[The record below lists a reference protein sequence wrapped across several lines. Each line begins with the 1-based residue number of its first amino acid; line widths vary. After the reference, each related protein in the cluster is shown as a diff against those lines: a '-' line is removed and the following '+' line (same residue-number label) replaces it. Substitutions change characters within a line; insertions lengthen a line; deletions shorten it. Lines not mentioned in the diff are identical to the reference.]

1 MARGLD
7 ILGDPWSMLVLREV
21 FFGNGRFDA
30 MKQRLGAADSVL
42 TKRLAGLVDAG
53 LLARRPYDDGG
64 RTRQEYVLT
73 AKGEDALPVLNAV
86 VIWAEK
92 HLPAPSEQA
101 HMFVIHSGCGERTSS
116 ADTCTACGE
125 PLTAANTSWH
135 SLSRTADPV
144 PLASAGTGDPCPERN
159 RRMSAPE
166 TTVTPAPV
174 RRRIHPAWTVAAVAF
189 LALVG
194 AAGFRAAPG
203 VLMVPLQNEFG
214 WSTTVLS
221 AAVSINLVLFGL
233 TAPFAAALME
243 RFGIRAVTAVA
254 LVLIGA
260 GSALTVLVTQSWQIL
275 LTWGLL
281 IGLGTGSMA
290 LVFAATIANTWFAKS
305 RGLVIGILTAGS
317 AAGQLVFLPFIAA
330 LAQDPGWRQA
340 SLLIAAGALA
350 VVPLVLMFL
359 KNSPADVG
367 VLPYGATPPAAG
379 PNAGTESSGPEP
391 TGPAAGQ
398 EAQEPRRNAAVRALQ
413 VLKRASKVRTFWA
426 LVAGF
431 AICGATT
438 NGLIGTHFIPSA
450 HDHGM
455 PETTAAGLL
464 AVVGLFDIVGTIAS
478 GWLTDRFNPR
488 ILLAVYYQFRGIGL
502 LVLPLLLSATVQPSM
517 IVFVVIYGLDW
528 VATVPPTA
536 AICRQVFGADGS
548 VVFGWVF
555 AAHQLGA
562 AAAALAAGAVRDA
575 TGQYTYAW
583 FAAAAMCT
591 IAAVISA
598 TIRKDARKPESVPVP
613 A

>member
-1 MARGLD
+1 
-7 ILGDPWSMLVLREV
+7 
-21 FFGNGRFDA
+21 
-30 MKQRLGAADSVL
+30 
-42 TKRLAGLVDAG
+42 
-53 LLARRPYDDGG
+53 
-64 RTRQEYVLT
+64 
-73 AKGEDALPVLNAV
+73 
-86 VIWAEK
+86 
-92 HLPAPSEQA
+92 
-101 HMFVIHSGCGERTSS
+101 
-116 ADTCTACGE
+116 
-125 PLTAANTSWH
+125 
-135 SLSRTADPV
+135 
-144 PLASAGTGDPCPERN
+144 
-159 RRMSAPE
+159 MSAPD
-166 TTVTPAPV
+166 TSLSPAPV
-174 RRRIHPAWTVAAVAF
+174 RRRLHPAWTVAAVAF

-203 VLMVPLQNEFG
+203 VLMIPLQNEFG

-254 LVLIGA
+254 LMLIGA

-290 LVFAATIANTWFAKS
+290 LVFAATVANTWFAKS

-317 AAGQLVFLPFIAA
+317 AAGQLVFLPFIAQ

-350 VVPLVLMFL
+350 VVPLVLKFL
-359 KNSPADVG
+359 KNSPAEIG
-367 VLPYGATPPAAG
+367 VLPYGAAPAAAVTAGADAAGHESAGHGAEHEADGSESPKPVAAG
-379 PNAGTESSGPEP
+379 PEI
-391 TGPAAGQ
+391 AAHGV
-398 EAQEPRRNAAVRALQ
+398 AEPRRNAAVRALQ

-598 TIRKDARKPESVPVP
+598 SIRKDARKPESVPVP

>member
-1 MARGLD
+1 M
-7 ILGDPWSMLVLREV
+7 
-21 FFGNGRFDA
+21 N
-30 MKQRLGAADSVL
+30 
-42 TKRLAGLVDAG
+42 
-53 LLARRPYDDGG
+53 
-64 RTRQEYVLT
+64 
-73 AKGEDALPVLNAV
+73 
-86 VIWAEK
+86 
-92 HLPAPSEQA
+92 
-101 HMFVIHSGCGERTSS
+101 
-116 ADTCTACGE
+116 
-125 PLTAANTSWH
+125 
-135 SLSRTADPV
+135 
-144 PLASAGTGDPCPERN
+144 
-159 RRMSAPE
+159 APE

-340 SLLIAAGALA
+340 SLLIGAGALA

-367 VLPYGATPPAAG
+367 VLPYGATPPAPG

-398 EAQEPRRNAAVRALQ
+398 ELQEPRRNAAVRALQ

-464 AVVGLFDIVGTIAS
+464 AVVGLFDIIGTIAS

-598 TIRKDARKPESVPVP
+598 SIRKDARKPESVPVP

>member
-1 MARGLD
+1 M
-7 ILGDPWSMLVLREV
+7 S
-21 FFGNGRFDA
+21 
-30 MKQRLGAADSVL
+30 
-42 TKRLAGLVDAG
+42 
-53 LLARRPYDDGG
+53 
-64 RTRQEYVLT
+64 
-73 AKGEDALPVLNAV
+73 ALP
-86 VIWAEK
+86 
-92 HLPAPSEQA
+92 
-101 HMFVIHSGCGERTSS
+101 GET
-116 ADTCTACGE
+116 ADTST
-125 PLTAANTSWH
+125 LQ
-135 SLSRTADPV
+135 
-144 PLASAGTGDPCPERN
+144 
-159 RRMSAPE
+159 
-166 TTVTPAPV
+166 TPRGP
-174 RRRIHPAWTVAAVAF
+174 RRRFHPAWIVAAVAF

-203 VLMVPLQNEFG
+203 VLMVPLQQEFG

-243 RFGIRAVTAVA
+243 RFGIRAVTATA
-254 LVLIGA
+254 LVLIGM
-260 GSALTVLVTQSWQIL
+260 GSALTVLVNQSWQIL

-290 LVFAATIANTWFAKS
+290 LVFAATIANTWFTKS

-317 AAGQLVFLPFIAA
+317 AAGQLVFLPFIAM

-350 VVPLVLMFL
+350 VVPLVLKFL

-367 VLPYGATPPAAG
+367 VLPYGAVPVD
-379 PNAGTESSGPEP
+379 
-391 TGPAAGQ
+391 
-398 EAQEPRRNAAVRALQ
+398 EAQEAAPVQDSGPRTNAAVRALQ
-413 VLKRASKVRTFWA
+413 VLRRASKVRTFWA
-426 LVAGF
+426 LAAGF

-464 AVVGLFDIVGTIAS
+464 AVVGIFDIIGTIAS

-488 ILLAVYYQFRGIGL
+488 VLLAVYYQFRGIGL
-502 LVLPLLLSATVQPSM
+502 LVLPLLLNAEVQPSM

-536 AICRQVFGADGS
+536 AICRETFGADGS

-562 AAAALAAGAVRDA
+562 AAAAIAAGALRDA
-575 TGQYTYAW
+575 TGHYTYAW
-583 FAAAAMCT
+583 FGAAAMCT

-598 TIRKDARKPESVPVP
+598 TIRRHHTAREAEP
-613 A
+613 AAA

>member
-1 MARGLD
+1 MSTLPDEAAAPD
-7 ILGDPWSMLVLREV
+7 E
-21 FFGNGRFDA
+21 
-30 MKQRLGAADSVL
+30 QAAD
-42 TKRLAGLVDAG
+42 APE
-53 LLARRPYDDGG
+53 RPNG
-64 RTRQEYVLT
+64 
-73 AKGEDALPVLNAV
+73 A
-86 VIWAEK
+86 
-92 HLPAPSEQA
+92 EQA
-101 HMFVIHSGCGERTSS
+101 R
-116 ADTCTACGE
+116 
-125 PLTAANTSWH
+125 P
-135 SLSRTADPV
+135 P
-144 PLASAGTGDPCPERN
+144 
-159 RRMSAPE
+159 RRL
-166 TTVTPAPV
+166 
-174 RRRIHPAWTVAAVAF
+174 HPAWIVAAVAF

-203 VLMVPLQNEFG
+203 VLMVPLQQEFG

-243 RFGIRAVTAVA
+243 RFGVRAVTATA
-254 LVLIGA
+254 LVLIGM
-260 GSALTVLVTQSWQIL
+260 GSALTVLVNQSWQIL

-290 LVFAATIANTWFAKS
+290 LVFAATIANTWFTRS

-317 AAGQLVFLPFIAA
+317 AAGQLVFLPFIAM

-350 VVPLVLMFL
+350 VVPLVLKFL
-359 KNSPADVG
+359 KNSPAEAG
-367 VLPYGATPPAAG
+367 VLPFGAEPAAAQ
-379 PNAGTESSGPEP
+379 PP
-391 TGPAAGQ
+391 TAPHAQPAADAGKR
-398 EAQEPRRNAAVRALQ
+398 ANAAVRALQ
-413 VLKRASKVRTFWA
+413 VLRRASKVRTFWA
-426 LVAGF
+426 LAAGF

-464 AVVGLFDIVGTIAS
+464 AVVGIFDILGTIAS

-502 LVLPLLLSATVQPSM
+502 LVLPLLLSAEVQPSM

-536 AICRQVFGADGS
+536 AICRETFGADGS

-562 AAAALAAGAVRDA
+562 AAAALAAGALRDA
-575 TGQYTYAW
+575 TGHYTYAW
-583 FAAAAMCT
+583 LGAAAMCT

-598 TIRKDARKPESVPVP
+598 TIRKHRGAGQAQAGAEQV
-613 A
+613 AA

>member
-1 MARGLD
+1 M
-7 ILGDPWSMLVLREV
+7 
-21 FFGNGRFDA
+21 
-30 MKQRLGAADSVL
+30 SVPQ
-42 TKRLAGLVDAG
+42 T
-53 LLARRPYDDGG
+53 
-64 RTRQEYVLT
+64 T
-73 AKGEDALPVLNAV
+73 LP
-86 VIWAEK
+86 
-92 HLPAPSEQA
+92 
-101 HMFVIHSGCGERTSS
+101 
-116 ADTCTACGE
+116 
-125 PLTAANTSWH
+125 
-135 SLSRTADPV
+135 
-144 PLASAGTGDPCPERN
+144 
-159 RRMSAPE
+159 
-166 TTVTPAPV
+166 PV
-174 RRRIHPAWTVAAVAF
+174 RRKRIHPAWIVAAVAF

-203 VLMVPLQNEFG
+203 VLMVPLQDEFG

-243 RFGIRAVTAVA
+243 RFGIRAVTSVA

-260 GSALTVLVTQSWQIL
+260 GSALTVLVNQSWQIL

-290 LVFAATIANTWFAKS
+290 LVFAATIANTWFTKS

-317 AAGQLVFLPFIAA
+317 AAGQLVFLPFIAM

-350 VVPLVLMFL
+350 VVPMVLKFL
-359 KNSPADVG
+359 KNSPADAG
-367 VLPYGATPPAAG
+367 VLAYGADAPAEPA
-379 PNAGTESSGPEP
+379 PGTAPSPSPS
-391 TGPAAGQ
+391 AAPSTAPSAALGG
-398 EAQEPRRNAAVRALQ
+398 NAAVRALQ

-464 AVVGLFDIVGTIAS
+464 AVVGIFDIVGTIAS

-562 AAAALAAGAVRDA
+562 AAAALTAGAIRDA

-583 FAAAAMCT
+583 FGAAAMCT

-598 TIRKDARKPESVPVP
+598 TIRKDAGAREPVLVE
-613 A
+613 AKAAEG

>member
-1 MARGLD
+1 
-7 ILGDPWSMLVLREV
+7 
-21 FFGNGRFDA
+21 
-30 MKQRLGAADSVL
+30 
-42 TKRLAGLVDAG
+42 
-53 LLARRPYDDGG
+53 
-64 RTRQEYVLT
+64 
-73 AKGEDALPVLNAV
+73 
-86 VIWAEK
+86 
-92 HLPAPSEQA
+92 
-101 HMFVIHSGCGERTSS
+101 
-116 ADTCTACGE
+116 
-125 PLTAANTSWH
+125 
-135 SLSRTADPV
+135 
-144 PLASAGTGDPCPERN
+144 
-159 RRMSAPE
+159 MSAPR
-166 TTVTPAPV
+166 TTSRRPV
-174 RRRIHPAWTVAAVAF
+174 GRRLHPAWIVAVVAF

-203 VLMVPLQNEFG
+203 VLMVPLQTEFG

-243 RFGIRAVTAVA
+243 RFGIRAVTSVA

-260 GSALTVLVTQSWQIL
+260 GSALTVLVNQSWQIL

-330 LAQDPGWRQA
+330 LAQNPGWRQA

-350 VVPLVLMFL
+350 VVPLVLKFL

-367 VLPYGATPPAAG
+367 ALPYGADTDAETPETPEAPPTAG
-379 PNAGTESSGPEP
+379 APVTPGGT
-391 TGPAAGQ
+391 A
-398 EAQEPRRNAAVRALQ
+398 EPRRNAAVRALQ

-455 PETTAAGLL
+455 AETTAAGLL
-464 AVVGLFDIVGTIAS
+464 AVVGIFDILGTIAS

-502 LVLPLLLSATVQPSM
+502 LVLPLLLSAEVQPSM

-562 AAAALAAGAVRDA
+562 AAAALAAGAIRDA

-598 TIRKDARKPESVPVP
+598 TIRKDAGQKARVPVP

>member
-1 MARGLD
+1 MSADRTVDVDGTAAEA
-7 ILGDPWSMLVLREV
+7 GP
-21 FFGNGRFDA
+21 
-30 MKQRLGAADSVL
+30 GAAGGTESPGFAV
-42 TKRLAGLVDAG
+42 VPPH
-53 LLARRPYDDGG
+53 RRP
-64 RTRQEYVLT
+64 
-73 AKGEDALPVLNAV
+73 
-86 VIWAEK
+86 
-92 HLPAPSEQA
+92 
-101 HMFVIHSGCGERTSS
+101 
-116 ADTCTACGE
+116 
-125 PLTAANTSWH
+125 
-135 SLSRTADPV
+135 
-144 PLASAGTGDPCPERN
+144 
-159 RRMSAPE
+159 RRF
-166 TTVTPAPV
+166 
-174 RRRIHPAWTVAAVAF
+174 HPAWTVAAVAF

-203 VLMVPLQNEFG
+203 VLMVPLQEEFG

-243 RFGIRAVTAVA
+243 RFGIRAVTAIA
-254 LVLIGA
+254 LVLIGT
-260 GSALTVLVTQSWQIL
+260 GSALTVLVNQSWQIL

-290 LVFAATIANTWFAKS
+290 LVFAATIANTWFVKS

-317 AAGQLVFLPFIAA
+317 AAGQLVFLPFIAM

-350 VVPLVLMFL
+350 VVPLVLKFL

-367 VLPYGATPPAAG
+367 ALPYGETAPAGEAL
-379 PNAGTESSGPEP
+379 PQSPVEE
-391 TGPAAGQ
+391 TGP
-398 EAQEPRRNAAVRALQ
+398 RSNAAVRALQ
-413 VLKRASKVRTFWA
+413 VLKRASRVRTFWA

-455 PETTAAGLL
+455 HETTAAGLL
-464 AVVGLFDIVGTIAS
+464 AVVGIFDIVGTIAS

-502 LVLPLLLSATVQPSM
+502 LVLPLLLSAEVQPSM
-517 IVFVVIYGLDW
+517 IIFVVIYGLDW

-536 AICRQVFGADGS
+536 AICRETFGADGS

-562 AAAALAAGAVRDA
+562 AAAALGAGAIRDA

-583 FAAAAMCT
+583 FGAAAMCT

-598 TIRKDARKPESVPVP
+598 TIRRHGTSRETVP
-613 A
+613 ASAAA

>member
-1 MARGLD
+1 MSEPR
-7 ILGDPWSMLVLREV
+7 
-21 FFGNGRFDA
+21 
-30 MKQRLGAADSVL
+30 
-42 TKRLAGLVDAG
+42 TT
-53 LLARRPYDDGG
+53 RRPS
-64 RTRQEYVLT
+64 T
-73 AKGEDALPVLNAV
+73 
-86 VIWAEK
+86 
-92 HLPAPSEQA
+92 
-101 HMFVIHSGCGERTSS
+101 
-116 ADTCTACGE
+116 
-125 PLTAANTSWH
+125 
-135 SLSRTADPV
+135 
-144 PLASAGTGDPCPERN
+144 
-159 RRMSAPE
+159 
-166 TTVTPAPV
+166 

-203 VLMVPLQNEFG
+203 VLMVPLQTEFG

-243 RFGIRAVTAVA
+243 RFGIRAVTSVA

-260 GSALTVLVTQSWQIL
+260 GSALTVLVNQSWQIL

-305 RGLVIGILTAGS
+305 RGLVVGILTAGS

-330 LAQDPGWRQA
+330 LAQNPGWRQA
-340 SLLIAAGALA
+340 SLLIAAGAFA
-350 VVPLVLMFL
+350 VVPLVLKFL

-367 VLPYGATPPAAG
+367 ALPYGAETAAEPEPASSAASSAADSAAG
-379 PNAGTESSGPEP
+379 GGAAEP
-391 TGPAAGQ
+391 GGPAGA
-398 EAQEPRRNAAVRALQ
+398 AEPRRNAAVRALQ
-413 VLKRASKVRTFWA
+413 VLKRASRVRTFWA

-464 AVVGLFDIVGTIAS
+464 AVVGIFDIVGTIAS

-502 LVLPLLLSATVQPSM
+502 LVLPLLLSAEVQPSM
-517 IVFVVIYGLDW
+517 LVFVVIYGLDW

-583 FAAAAMCT
+583 FAAAAM
-591 IAAVISA
+591 
-598 TIRKDARKPESVPVP
+598 
-613 A
+613 

>member
-1 MARGLD
+1 
-7 ILGDPWSMLVLREV
+7 
-21 FFGNGRFDA
+21 
-30 MKQRLGAADSVL
+30 
-42 TKRLAGLVDAG
+42 
-53 LLARRPYDDGG
+53 
-64 RTRQEYVLT
+64 
-73 AKGEDALPVLNAV
+73 
-86 VIWAEK
+86 
-92 HLPAPSEQA
+92 
-101 HMFVIHSGCGERTSS
+101 
-116 ADTCTACGE
+116 
-125 PLTAANTSWH
+125 
-135 SLSRTADPV
+135 
-144 PLASAGTGDPCPERN
+144 
-159 RRMSAPE
+159 MSATE
-166 TTVTPAPV
+166 TT
-174 RRRIHPAWTVAAVAF
+174 RRRLHPAWIVAAVAF

-203 VLMVPLQNEFG
+203 VLMVPLQQEFG

-243 RFGIRAVTAVA
+243 RFGIRAVTATA
-254 LVLIGA
+254 LVMIGA

-290 LVFAATIANTWFAKS
+290 LVFAATIANTWFSKS

-317 AAGQLVFLPFIAA
+317 AAGQLVFLPFIAM

-350 VVPLVLMFL
+350 VVPLVLKFL

-367 VLPYGATPPAAG
+367 ALPYGETAPEGGTAASPA
-379 PNAGTESSGPEP
+379 PDSGPALE
-391 TGPAAGQ
+391 TG
-398 EAQEPRRNAAVRALQ
+398 RSSNAAVRALQ

-455 PETTAAGLL
+455 PQTTAAGLL
-464 AVVGLFDIVGTIAS
+464 AVVGIFDILGTIAS
-478 GWLTDRFNPR
+478 GWLTDRYNPK

-536 AICRQVFGADGS
+536 AICRKTFGTDGS

-562 AAAALAAGAVRDA
+562 AAAALGAGAIRDA

-583 FAAAAMCT
+583 FGAAAMCT

-598 TIRKDARKPESVPVP
+598 TIRKDAGAKEPVPVG
-613 A
+613 AA

>member
-1 MARGLD
+1 MTAPD
-7 ILGDPWSMLVLREV
+7 T
-21 FFGNGRFDA
+21 
-30 MKQRLGAADSVL
+30 
-42 TKRLAGLVDAG
+42 TK
-53 LLARRPYDDGG
+53 
-64 RTRQEYVLT
+64 T
-73 AKGEDALPVLNAV
+73 
-86 VIWAEK
+86 
-92 HLPAPSEQA
+92 
-101 HMFVIHSGCGERTSS
+101 
-116 ADTCTACGE
+116 
-125 PLTAANTSWH
+125 
-135 SLSRTADPV
+135 V
-144 PLASAGTGDPCPERN
+144 PTG
-159 RRMSAPE
+159 
-166 TTVTPAPV
+166 
-174 RRRIHPAWTVAAVAF
+174 RRRRLHPAWIVAAVAF

-203 VLMVPLQNEFG
+203 VLMVPLQQEFG

-221 AAVSINLVLFGL
+221 LAVSINLVLFGL

-243 RFGIRAVTAVA
+243 RFGIRKVTAIA
-254 LVLIGA
+254 LCLIGL
-260 GSALTVLVTQSWQIL
+260 GSALTVFVNQSWQIL

-317 AAGQLVFLPFIAA
+317 AAGQLVFLPFIAL
-330 LAQDPGWRQA
+330 LAQDPGWRGA

-350 VVPLVLMFL
+350 VVPLVLQWL
-359 KNSPADVG
+359 RNSPADVG
-367 VLPYGATPPAAG
+367 VLPYGAEQESAESTTPVPAPAA
-379 PNAGTESSGPEP
+379 S
-391 TGPAAGQ
+391 AAV
-398 EAQEPRRNAAVRALQ
+398 PVDSPNAAVRALQ

-426 LVAGF
+426 LAAGF

-464 AVVGLFDIVGTIAS
+464 AVVGIFDIVGTIAS

-488 ILLAVYYQFRGIGL
+488 VLLAVYYQFRGIGL
-502 LVLPLLLSATVQPSM
+502 LVLPLLLGSTVEPSM
-517 IVFVVIYGLDW
+517 IIFVVVYGLDW

-562 AAAALAAGAVRDA
+562 AVAALLAGYIRDA
-575 TGQYTYAW
+575 TGHYNYAW
-583 FAAAAMCT
+583 LGAAAMCT
-591 IAAVISA
+591 VAAVISA
-598 TIRKDARKPESVPVP
+598 TIRKDAARKEP
-613 A
+613 AAV

>member
-1 MARGLD
+1 
-7 ILGDPWSMLVLREV
+7 
-21 FFGNGRFDA
+21 
-30 MKQRLGAADSVL
+30 
-42 TKRLAGLVDAG
+42 
-53 LLARRPYDDGG
+53 
-64 RTRQEYVLT
+64 
-73 AKGEDALPVLNAV
+73 
-86 VIWAEK
+86 
-92 HLPAPSEQA
+92 
-101 HMFVIHSGCGERTSS
+101 
-116 ADTCTACGE
+116 
-125 PLTAANTSWH
+125 
-135 SLSRTADPV
+135 
-144 PLASAGTGDPCPERN
+144 
-159 RRMSAPE
+159 MSTPE
-166 TTVTPAPV
+166 TTLLPSP
-174 RRRIHPAWTVAAVAF
+174 RKRLHPAWIVAAVAF

-203 VLMVPLQNEFG
+203 VLMVPLQDEFG

-243 RFGIRAVTAVA
+243 RFGIRAVTSVA

-260 GSALTVLVTQSWQIL
+260 GSALTVLVNQSWQIL

-290 LVFAATIANTWFAKS
+290 LVFAATIANTWFSKS

-317 AAGQLVFLPFIAA
+317 AAGQLVFLPFIAM

-350 VVPLVLMFL
+350 VVPLVLKFL
-359 KNSPADVG
+359 KNSPADAG
-367 VLPYGATPPAAG
+367 VLPYGETA
-379 PNAGTESSGPEP
+379 PEP
-391 TGPAAGQ
+391 GSAASSPA
-398 EAQEPRRNAAVRALQ
+398 EPEPGRSSNAAVRALQ

-455 PETTAAGLL
+455 AETTAAGLL
-464 AVVGLFDIVGTIAS
+464 AVVGIFDIVGTIAS

-562 AAAALAAGAVRDA
+562 AAAALAAGAIRDA

-583 FAAAAMCT
+583 FGAAAMCT

-598 TIRKDARKPESVPVP
+598 TIRKDAGAREPVLVAASP
-613 A
+613 ADR

>member
-1 MARGLD
+1 MSAAE
-7 ILGDPWSMLVLREV
+7 STEREPALQES
-21 FFGNGRFDA
+21 GP
-30 MKQRLGAADSVL
+30 QESS
-42 TKRLAGLVDAG
+42 
-53 LLARRPYDDGG
+53 
-64 RTRQEYVLT
+64 RQESSRQEP
-73 AKGEDALPVLNAV
+73 GSPALP
-86 VIWAEK
+86 
-92 HLPAPSEQA
+92 P
-101 HMFVIHSGCGERTSS
+101 G
-116 ADTCTACGE
+116 
-125 PLTAANTSWH
+125 
-135 SLSRTADPV
+135 
-144 PLASAGTGDPCPERN
+144 GTRPPR
-159 RRMSAPE
+159 S
-166 TTVTPAPV
+166 
-174 RRRIHPAWTVAAVAF
+174 RRRLHPAWIVAAVAF

-203 VLMVPLQNEFG
+203 VLMVPLQQEFG

-243 RFGIRAVTAVA
+243 RFGIRAVTATA

-260 GSALTVLVTQSWQIL
+260 GSALTVLVNESWQIL

-290 LVFAATIANTWFAKS
+290 LVFAATIANTWFSKS

-317 AAGQLVFLPFIAA
+317 AAGQLVFLPLIAM

-350 VVPLVLMFL
+350 VVPLVLKFL
-359 KNSPADVG
+359 RNSPADVG
-367 VLPYGATPPAAG
+367 ALPYGETAADDGAAPASDASRASDAAPEAG
-379 PNAGTESSGPEP
+379 RSS
-391 TGPAAGQ
+391 
-398 EAQEPRRNAAVRALQ
+398 NAAVRALQ
-413 VLKRASKVRTFWA
+413 VLRRASKVRTFWA

-464 AVVGLFDIVGTIAS
+464 AVVGIFDIVGTIAS
-478 GWLTDRFNPR
+478 GWLTDRFNPK

-502 LVLPLLLSATVQPSM
+502 LVLPLLLSATVQPST

-536 AICRQVFGADGS
+536 AICRKTFGADGS

-562 AAAALAAGAVRDA
+562 AAAALGAGAIRDA

-583 FAAAAMCT
+583 FGAAAMCT

-598 TIRKDARKPESVPVP
+598 TIRRDAASREPAPV
-613 A
+613 AAG

>member
-1 MARGLD
+1 MSTLPDEAAR
-7 ILGDPWSMLVLREV
+7 IP
-21 FFGNGRFDA
+21 
-30 MKQRLGAADSVL
+30 AAENFQP
-42 TKRLAGLVDAG
+42 RG
-53 LLARRPYDDGG
+53 P
-64 RTRQEYVLT
+64 
-73 AKGEDALPVLNAV
+73 
-86 VIWAEK
+86 
-92 HLPAPSEQA
+92 
-101 HMFVIHSGCGERTSS
+101 
-116 ADTCTACGE
+116 
-125 PLTAANTSWH
+125 
-135 SLSRTADPV
+135 
-144 PLASAGTGDPCPERN
+144 
-159 RRMSAPE
+159 
-166 TTVTPAPV
+166 
-174 RRRIHPAWTVAAVAF
+174 RRRLHPAWTVAAVAF

-203 VLMVPLQNEFG
+203 VLMVPLQQEFG

-243 RFGIRAVTAVA
+243 RFGIRAVTATA
-254 LVLIGA
+254 LVLIGM
-260 GSALTVLVTQSWQIL
+260 GSALTVLVNQSWQIL

-290 LVFAATIANTWFAKS
+290 LVFAATIANTWFSRS

-317 AAGQLVFLPFIAA
+317 AAGQLVFLPFIAI

-350 VVPLVLMFL
+350 VVPLVLKFL

-367 VLPYGATPPAAG
+367 VLPYGAAPAGGGAEEQPAAE
-379 PNAGTESSGPEP
+379 AGDRP
-391 TGPAAGQ
+391 
-398 EAQEPRRNAAVRALQ
+398 NAAVRALQ
-413 VLKRASKVRTFWA
+413 VLRRASKVRTFWA
-426 LVAGF
+426 LAAGF

-464 AVVGLFDIVGTIAS
+464 AVVGIFDVVGTIAS

-488 ILLAVYYQFRGIGL
+488 VLLAVYYQFRGIGL
-502 LVLPLLLSATVQPSM
+502 LVLPLLLNAEVQPSM

-536 AICRQVFGADGS
+536 AICRETFGADGS

-562 AAAALAAGAVRDA
+562 AAAAIAAGALRDA
-575 TGQYTYAW
+575 TGHYNYAW
-583 FAAAAMCT
+583 FGAAAMCT

-598 TIRKDARKPESVPVP
+598 TIRRNRSSREAEP
-613 A
+613 AAA

>member
-1 MARGLD
+1 
-7 ILGDPWSMLVLREV
+7 
-21 FFGNGRFDA
+21 
-30 MKQRLGAADSVL
+30 
-42 TKRLAGLVDAG
+42 
-53 LLARRPYDDGG
+53 
-64 RTRQEYVLT
+64 
-73 AKGEDALPVLNAV
+73 
-86 VIWAEK
+86 
-92 HLPAPSEQA
+92 
-101 HMFVIHSGCGERTSS
+101 
-116 ADTCTACGE
+116 
-125 PLTAANTSWH
+125 
-135 SLSRTADPV
+135 
-144 PLASAGTGDPCPERN
+144 
-159 RRMSAPE
+159 MSAPE
-166 TTVTPAPV
+166 TTLLPAPKK
-174 RRRIHPAWTVAAVAF
+174 RLHPAWIVAAVAF

-203 VLMVPLQNEFG
+203 VLMVPLQDEFG

-221 AAVSINLVLFGL
+221 GAVSINLVLFGL

-243 RFGIRAVTAVA
+243 RFGIRAVTSVA

-260 GSALTVLVTQSWQIL
+260 GSALTVLVNQSWQIL

-317 AAGQLVFLPFIAA
+317 AAGQLVFLPFIAM

-350 VVPLVLMFL
+350 VVPLVLKFL
-359 KNSPADVG
+359 KNSPADAG
-367 VLPYGATPPAAG
+367 VLPYGAEPEPAGGAADEASAG
-379 PNAGTESSGPEP
+379 APETRPLTTGSSGSVPAP
-391 TGPAAGQ
+391 TATVPSAAPSG
-398 EAQEPRRNAAVRALQ
+398 NAAVRALQ

-455 PETTAAGLL
+455 AETTAAGLL
-464 AVVGLFDIVGTIAS
+464 AVVGIFDIVGTIAS

-562 AAAALAAGAVRDA
+562 AAAALAAGAIRDA

-583 FAAAAMCT
+583 FGAAAMCT

-598 TIRKDARKPESVPVP
+598 TIRKDAGAREPVLVAASP
-613 A
+613 ADR

>member
-1 MARGLD
+1 
-7 ILGDPWSMLVLREV
+7 
-21 FFGNGRFDA
+21 
-30 MKQRLGAADSVL
+30 
-42 TKRLAGLVDAG
+42 
-53 LLARRPYDDGG
+53 
-64 RTRQEYVLT
+64 
-73 AKGEDALPVLNAV
+73 
-86 VIWAEK
+86 
-92 HLPAPSEQA
+92 
-101 HMFVIHSGCGERTSS
+101 
-116 ADTCTACGE
+116 
-125 PLTAANTSWH
+125 
-135 SLSRTADPV
+135 
-144 PLASAGTGDPCPERN
+144 
-159 RRMSAPE
+159 MSAPRS
-166 TTVTPAPV
+166 TSRSGRTPGSVRPPLPPTLIPALPPAV
-174 RRRIHPAWTVAAVAF
+174 PPGRRRIHPAWTVAAVAF

-203 VLMVPLQNEFG
+203 VLMVPLQQEFG

-254 LVLIGA
+254 LVLIGT
-260 GSALTVLVTQSWQIL
+260 GSALTVLVSQSWQIL

-281 IGLGTGSMA
+281 IGLGTGCMA
-290 LVFAATIANTWFAKS
+290 LVFAATIANTWFATR
-305 RGLVIGILTAGS
+305 RGLVTGILTAGS
-317 AAGQLVFLPFIAA
+317 AAGQLVFLPLIAA
-330 LAQDPGWRQA
+330 LAQSPGWRQA

-350 VVPLVLMFL
+350 VVPLVLKFL

-367 VLPYGATPPAAG
+367 VLPYGADETAPEASPVAASTEPAG
-379 PNAGTESSGPEP
+379 P
-391 TGPAAGQ
+391 
-398 EAQEPRRNAAVRALQ
+398 RVNAAVRALQ
-413 VLKRASKVRTFWA
+413 ALKRASRVRTFWA

-464 AVVGLFDIVGTIAS
+464 AVVGIFDILGTVAS

-502 LVLPLLLSATVQPSM
+502 LVLPLLLSAEVQPSM

-583 FAAAAMCT
+583 FAAAGMCT

-598 TIRKDARKPESVPVP
+598 TIRKDTARATP
-613 A
+613 ARVAA

>member
-1 MARGLD
+1 M
-7 ILGDPWSMLVLREV
+7 
-21 FFGNGRFDA
+21 
-30 MKQRLGAADSVL
+30 
-42 TKRLAGLVDAG
+42 
-53 LLARRPYDDGG
+53 
-64 RTRQEYVLT
+64 
-73 AKGEDALPVLNAV
+73 
-86 VIWAEK
+86 
-92 HLPAPSEQA
+92 
-101 HMFVIHSGCGERTSS
+101 
-116 ADTCTACGE
+116 
-125 PLTAANTSWH
+125 
-135 SLSRTADPV
+135 
-144 PLASAGTGDPCPERN
+144 
-159 RRMSAPE
+159 
-166 TTVTPAPV
+166 
-174 RRRIHPAWTVAAVAF
+174 HPAWIVAAVAF

-203 VLMVPLQNEFG
+203 VLMVPLQQEFG

-243 RFGIRAVTAVA
+243 RLGIRAVTATA
-254 LVLIGA
+254 LVLVGA
-260 GSALTVLVTQSWQIL
+260 GSALTVLVNQSWQIL

-290 LVFAATIANTWFAKS
+290 LVFAATIANTWFVKN

-350 VVPLVLMFL
+350 VVPLVLKFL
-359 KNSPADVG
+359 KNSPADAG
-367 VLPYGATPPAAG
+367 ALPYGAEQPD
-379 PNAGTESSGPEP
+379 AGTLQAVPVDSGP
-391 TGPAAGQ
+391 
-398 EAQEPRRNAAVRALQ
+398 RVNAAVRTLQ

-464 AVVGLFDIVGTIAS
+464 AVVGIFDIVGTIAS

-502 LVLPLLLSATVQPSM
+502 LVLPLLLSAEVQPSM

-536 AICRQVFGADGS
+536 AICRETFGADGS

-562 AAAALAAGAVRDA
+562 AAAALAAGVIRDS

-583 FAAAAMCT
+583 FGAAAMCT

-598 TIRKDARKPESVPVP
+598 TIRKHAAPREEPVPV

>member
-1 MARGLD
+1 MSAIR
-7 ILGDPWSMLVLREV
+7 S
-21 FFGNGRFDA
+21 
-30 MKQRLGAADSVL
+30 S
-42 TKRLAGLVDAG
+42 
-53 LLARRPYDDGG
+53 RRP
-64 RTRQEYVLT
+64 R
-73 AKGEDALPVLNAV
+73 
-86 VIWAEK
+86 
-92 HLPAPSEQA
+92 
-101 HMFVIHSGCGERTSS
+101 F
-116 ADTCTACGE
+116 
-125 PLTAANTSWH
+125 
-135 SLSRTADPV
+135 
-144 PLASAGTGDPCPERN
+144 
-159 RRMSAPE
+159 
-166 TTVTPAPV
+166 
-174 RRRIHPAWTVAAVAF
+174 HPAWTVAAVAF

-203 VLMVPLQNEFG
+203 VLMVPLQEEFG

-243 RFGIRAVTAVA
+243 RFGIRAVTATA

-260 GSALTVLVTQSWQIL
+260 GSALTVLVSQSWQIL

-317 AAGQLVFLPFIAA
+317 AAGQLVFLPFIAM

-350 VVPLVLMFL
+350 VVPLVLKFL
-359 KNSPADVG
+359 KNSPADAG
-367 VLPYGATPPAAG
+367 VLPYGE
-379 PNAGTESSGPEP
+379 TEPDE
-391 TGPAAGQ
+391 GPAAAPSAG
-398 EAQEPRRNAAVRALQ
+398 AAAPTATAPSPGRSNNAAVRALQ
-413 VLKRASKVRTFWA
+413 VLGRASRVRTFWA

-455 PETTAAGLL
+455 AQTTAAGLL
-464 AVVGLFDIVGTIAS
+464 AVVGIFDIVGTIAS

-536 AICRQVFGADGS
+536 AICRKTFGADGS

-562 AAAALAAGAVRDA
+562 AAAALGAGAIRDA

-583 FAAAAMCT
+583 FGAAAMCT

-598 TIRKDARKPESVPVP
+598 TIRKDAATREPAPVV